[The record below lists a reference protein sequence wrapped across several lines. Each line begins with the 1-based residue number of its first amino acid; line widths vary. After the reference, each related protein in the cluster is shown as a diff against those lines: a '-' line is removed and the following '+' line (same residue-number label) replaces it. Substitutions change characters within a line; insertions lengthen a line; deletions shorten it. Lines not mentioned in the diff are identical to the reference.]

1 MIEGAHWATAE
12 TLLRLVLDAKVRR
25 SVARQT
31 ELDALHAMGWIRF
44 KNSQAIVEAGRS
56 DDLRERLQA
65 RWPGWE
71 AEVAAA
77 RAAGL
82 DVFSR
87 ESYAP
92 GRRTIEV
99 ALGLDPDPIT
109 IEIIEEI
116 LANISGDRAALNIR
130 IRSFHG
136 RTAVIDIV
144 DETAQSVAAF
154 EREVV
159 DLRSRLLTALGRLR
173 EKDAHITRLKIQL
186 RDLAADVLLAGTA
199 YQEMHAALLAIEI
212 LRFNQLTVAEK
223 EEAVSLLSQLLDVRP
238 GREAIAW
245 REDRMNRLLLV
256 VENPLKAIEAALWLV
271 RHLAS
276 DHFDVR
282 CGVSHGMVSFEPA
295 TIGGGQMA
303 GGRAAE
309 EAIMLR
315 EIAASN
321 ITYAVVASGEFR
333 DMLFDGSEQISFVP
347 LPSRGAEPL
356 SGAFG
361 VNNLRN

>member
-1 MIEGAHWATAE
+1 MIERAHWPAAE
-12 TLLRLVLDAKVRR
+12 TLLRLVIEEKVRR

-31 ELDALHAMGWIRF
+31 ELDALQAMGWIRF

-56 DDLRERLQA
+56 GDLRERLQA

-71 AEVAAA
+71 AEVNAA
-77 RAAGL
+77 RGAGL

-109 IEIIEEI
+109 IEIIREI
-116 LANISGDRAALNIR
+116 LAKISGDRAALNLKIR
-130 IRSFHG
+130 NFHG

-154 EREVV
+154 EHEVGE
-159 DLRSRLLTALGRLR
+159 LRSRLLTALGRLR
-173 EKDAHITRLKIQL
+173 EKDAHITRLKTQL
-186 RDLAADVLLAGTA
+186 RGLAADVFLAGTP

-212 LRFNQLTVAEK
+212 LHFDQLTVTEK
-223 EEAVSLLSQLLDVRP
+223 GDAVTLLSQLLDLRP

-245 REDRMNRLLLV
+245 REDRMNKLLLV
-256 VENPLKAIEAALWLV
+256 IEDPLKAVESALWLI

-276 DHFDVR
+276 DRFDVR
-282 CGVSHGMVSFEPA
+282 CGVSHGMVSFEPPM
-295 TIGGGQMA
+295 IGGGPA
-303 GGRAAE
+303 VRGRAAE

-315 EIAASN
+315 DIAASN
-321 ITYAVVASGEFR
+321 IPYAVVASGEFR
-333 DMLFDGSEQISFVP
+333 DMLFDGSEHISFVP
-347 LPSRGAEPL
+347 LPSFGAEPL